1 MNQAMSFMIPVAGI
15 LLAFSS
21 GCTSVSGIKP
31 IQPKFGQVVG
41 DLQPVLEWQADPDG
55 DVTYDLSIS
64 EKKPKGESKE
74 LSKKS
79 KYYREGLVGTSHQVE
94 AGALKPGTLYTW
106 ALRPRK
112 GEETGDWNKH
122 KSMLFL
128 GVYFQNTKKPFEFRT
143 P

>member
-1 MNQAMSFMIPVAGI
+1 MNKAMVVVIPAAGI

-21 GCTSVSGIKP
+21 GCTSVKGIQP

-41 DLQPVLEWQADPDG
+41 DLQPTLEWQADPDPA
-55 DVTYDLSIS
+55 VTYDLSIS
-64 EKKPKGESKE
+64 EKKAKGESKE

-79 KYYREGLVGTSHQVE
+79 KYYREGLVGTTHRVE

-112 GEETGDWNKH
+112 GEETGEWNKQ
-122 KSMLFL
+122 KSTLFL
-128 GVYFQNTKKPFEFRT
+128 LVYFQNTQKPFEFRT